1 MPASRRFNKHLYVT
15 STLHNDRPISLSGIL
30 RNAHHTA
37 LQNSQRNP
45 LMIRYWRRTQ
55 AVAVAALL
63 VLASTVLRAESWQA
77 APNFTL
83 PVIANGEGAIELSD
97 MRGKVVYVDFW
108 ASWCG
113 PCRRSLPAIDVLY
126 QELAPRGFQAIAVSI
141 DVVEEDALDF
151 LQRYTVTYP
160 VVIDTESEVPTQF
173 GVEGMPSGYLIDT
186 EGRVRDVHVGFK
198 TGDEVALREQILAL
212 LAESE

>member
-1 MPASRRFNKHLYVT
+1 A
-15 STLHNDRPISLSGIL
+15 LHNDRRSTLFRIPRNSCYTAVHKIQYRASG
-30 RNAHHTA
+30 TK
-37 LQNSQRNP
+37 
-45 LMIRYWRRTQ
+45 YWRRTL
-55 AVAVAALL
+55 AVAVAAFML
-63 VLASTVLRAESWQA
+63 LASTLLRAESWQA
-77 APNFTL
+77 APNFML
-83 PVIANGEGAIELSD
+83 PVIANGQGSIALSD

-113 PCRRSLPAIDVLY
+113 PCRRSLPAIDVIY
-126 QELAPRGFQAIAVSI
+126 QELAPRGFHAVAVSI